1 MAAAKRSGTAPLPV
15 NAALRSTLAENFR
28 SARIASGL
36 TQKQLGELAQ
46 VSRDYVGQIEN
57 ATANVSIDI
66 LANLAKFLNVSPAWG
81 GRPNGAKTH
90 GSVLH
95 AISRV
100 ELACR
105 RRRPVS
111 KEPLKAEFDIAHR
124 QDPLDCAVAQF
135 ARQGEDI
142 GGDIMQLLVLR
153 RHPIQH
159 ACLSS

>member
-66 LANLAKFLNVSPAWG
+66 LANLAKFLNVSPASLLT
-81 GRPNGAKTH
+81 PH
-90 GSVLH
+90 
-95 AISRV
+95 RV
-100 ELACR
+100 S
-105 RRRPVS
+105 P
-111 KEPLKAEFDIAHR
+111 P
-124 QDPLDCAVAQF
+124 
-135 ARQGEDI
+135 
-142 GGDIMQLLVLR
+142 
-153 RHPIQH
+153 
-159 ACLSS
+159 